1 MSADAFCMCENG
13 NTLHPPLLCICVYVW
28 MNESTAIN
36 IDPAARGSL
45 NAIPPTFRPPS
56 WEPLNAIIDIMYTHA
71 RPSLSC
77 LIYSIGAE

>member
-1 MSADAFCMCENG
+1 MHCVCVKMVILY
-13 NTLHPPLLCICVYVW
+13 TPLLCICVYVW

-56 WEPLNAIIDIMYTHA
+56 WEPLNAIIDIMYTHMHV
-71 RPSLSC
+71 LV
-77 LIYSIGAE
+77 